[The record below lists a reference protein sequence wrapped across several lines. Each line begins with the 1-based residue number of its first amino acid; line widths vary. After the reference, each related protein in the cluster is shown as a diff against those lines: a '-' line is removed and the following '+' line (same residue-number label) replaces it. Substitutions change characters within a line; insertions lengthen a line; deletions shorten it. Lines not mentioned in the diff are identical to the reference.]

1 MGFFLTV
8 TVTRDILSTFG
19 SEGREDRGVGWT
31 YVMRRDV
38 EEDCWYVQPRDEL
51 RPAASLTVVGH
62 IIVLFRRPFLSRTPF
77 PDSPVCHD
85 TLAWVLGTG
94 GLHAGKYTVDISN
107 VPLYLSRI

>member
-1 MGFFLTV
+1 
-8 TVTRDILSTFG
+8 
-19 SEGREDRGVGWT
+19 
-31 YVMRRDV
+31 MRRDV

-94 GLHAGKYTVDISN
+94 GLHAGKYTVDISMGN
-107 VPLYLSRI
+107 VGHSHRA